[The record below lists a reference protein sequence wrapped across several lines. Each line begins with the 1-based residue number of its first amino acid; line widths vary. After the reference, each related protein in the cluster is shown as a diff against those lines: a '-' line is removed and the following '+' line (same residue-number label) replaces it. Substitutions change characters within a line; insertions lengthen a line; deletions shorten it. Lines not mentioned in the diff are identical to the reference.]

1 MLPAPLKKNGK
12 DLTKPMHSAKYVPFK
27 ATLDSITCPFKGM
40 EKDRKDNSMQKSTST
55 GLVNTIHAQLSISGH
70 IFFLFHIS
78 QRNID

>member
-40 EKDRKDNSMQKSTST
+40 EKDRKDNSM
-55 GLVNTIHAQLSISGH
+55 
-70 IFFLFHIS
+70 
-78 QRNID
+78 